1 MIEFKQGNLLK
12 SNLDALVNPVNC
24 VGIMGKGLGLQFKQ
38 KFPENFLQYKDACD
52 RQFVKL
58 GQMYITKTGNLFP
71 RYIINFPTKYHWKDS
86 SNIHSIQLGLKSL
99 VKQINDLKICSIAIP
114 SLGCGNGGLEWE
126 KVKPIILN
134 YCSKLS
140 PDIKIEIFEPLTHN

>member
-12 SNLDALVNPVNC
+12 TNLDALVNPVNC
-24 VGIMGKGLGLQFKQ
+24 VGIMGKGLALQFKQ
-38 KFPENFLQYKDACD
+38 KFPDNFLQYKDACD

-58 GQMYITKTGNLFP
+58 GQMYIVKTGNLFP

-134 YCSKLS
+134 YCSKLP
-140 PDIKIEIFEPLTHN
+140 PDIKIEIFEPLTQ